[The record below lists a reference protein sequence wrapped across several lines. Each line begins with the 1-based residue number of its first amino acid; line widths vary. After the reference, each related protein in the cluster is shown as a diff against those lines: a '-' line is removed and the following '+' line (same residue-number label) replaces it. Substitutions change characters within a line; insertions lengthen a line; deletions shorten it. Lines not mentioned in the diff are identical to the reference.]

1 MIDLKLYRDIRRL
14 YNEGHSRRQ
23 ISRILGCT
31 RRTAGKYCQ
40 GAALPDTK
48 SNRSETTSPERQALE
63 KEIRALL
70 EGNRSLPRKQRR
82 NARDIW
88 QVLKNNGFTTG
99 ESTVRRYVR
108 KFAEENPQAFVPLDF
123 DPGEVMQ
130 VDWGDMRAF
139 IGGEDTKV
147 SVFVTV
153 LPYSYAVYASV
164 FPNKSEICF
173 LEGHVR
179 AFNFYGGVVKRC
191 IYDNSKNAVTS
202 GAGVTAVKHDDLR
215 KLEAHYGF
223 DSDLCNPYSGNEKG
237 SVENGVAV
245 IRRLAFTPLPHVE
258 DYAEL
263 QQHVDGRCLEYI
275 ETHKIRYRTLSI
287 KAMFEDE
294 RRSLSPLPLVPMET
308 AKTVPAL
315 VNTDLTVLLD
325 GTRYSIPSDYVG
337 ERVTLKVSPFT
348 VAVWARGEPVHTHKR
363 ALRKGDHQY
372 DPRHYLEL
380 LTSRPRSVANAAP
393 LRKGVMPKELKVF
406 LSLCKDKD
414 KERQLLDC
422 LLLSRIVDPDT
433 LLWAVR
439 MANTSGAPTYQLV
452 CFYLDIDA
460 CQPEDEDLA
469 SITGAHADLKE
480 YDLLV
485 GGETDHDE

>member
-1 MIDLKLYRDIRRL
+1 MIDLDLYKKIRRL

-23 ISRILGCT
+23 ISRILGCA

-48 SNRSETTSPERQALE
+48 AQRSETASPLQQAME

-70 EGNRSLPRKQRR
+70 EENGSLPRKQRL

-88 QVLKNNGFTTG
+88 QVLKGRGFTTG
-99 ESTVRRYVR
+99 ESTVRRYAR
-108 KFAEENPQAFVPLDF
+108 KLAEADPQAFVPLDF

-139 IGGEDTKV
+139 IGGENVSV
-147 SVFVTV
+147 SVFVTA
-153 LPYSYAVYASV
+153 LPYSYAIYASV
-164 FPNKSEICF
+164 FPNKQEVCF

-179 AFNFYGGVVKRC
+179 SFNFYGGVVRRC

-202 GAGVTAVKHDDLR
+202 GAGATAVKHDDLR
-215 KLEAHYGF
+215 RLEAHYGF
-223 DSDLCNPYSGNEKG
+223 DGNMCNVAAGWEKG
-237 SVENGVAV
+237 GVENGVAV
-245 IRRLAFTPLPHVE
+245 IRRLAFTPMPHVE

-263 QQHVDGRCLEYI
+263 QQHVDARCLEYI
-275 ETHKIRYRTLSI
+275 ETHKIRYRRLSI
-287 KAMFEDE
+287 REMFEEE
-294 RRSLSPLPLVPMET
+294 RRALSPLPLVPMET
-308 AKTVPAL
+308 AETVPAL

-325 GTRYSIPSDYVG
+325 GARYSVPADYVG

-348 VAVWARGEPVHTHKR
+348 VAVWARGELVHTHKR
-363 ALRKGDHQY
+363 ALLKGDHQY
-372 DPRHYLEL
+372 DPMHYLEL
-380 LTSRPRSVANAAP
+380 LTKRPRSVANAAP

-406 LSLCKDKD
+406 LSLCKDRD

-433 LLWAVR
+433 LLWAVKR
-439 MANTSGAPTYQLV
+439 ANDSGAPTYQLV
-452 CFYLDIDA
+452 CFYLDLDA
-460 CQPEDEDLA
+460 CPPDEDLA
-469 SITGAHADLKE
+469 GITGEHADLKE